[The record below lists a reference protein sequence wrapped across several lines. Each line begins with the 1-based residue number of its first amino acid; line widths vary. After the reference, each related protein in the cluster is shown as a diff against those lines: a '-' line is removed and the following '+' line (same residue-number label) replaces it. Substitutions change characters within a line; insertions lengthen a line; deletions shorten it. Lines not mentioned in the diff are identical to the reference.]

1 MSKSFSRFGHSIPS
15 IGLGTWEL
23 NGQECRRVV
32 RQALELGYRHI
43 DTASM
48 YENESEV
55 GSGIVDSNV
64 ERSDIF
70 LTTKINTIGWTA
82 SQDRI
87 IDKIK
92 FHLLG
97 SYPSL
102 SVLKNE
108 NILDEFD
115 QSLSDLKTDYVDLLL
130 IHWPAFS
137 TNLGDILEIMY
148 QIKESQKAKAIGVA
162 NFNSNL
168 LGECKQLGYEDIYCN
183 QVEYHPFLSQEILLK
198 KMNEMDVIPVAYCPI
213 CRGDVA
219 KDSVII
225 ELSEKYNKTPAQV
238 TLRWI
243 VQQQVVAIPKTAKL
257 ERLKEN
263 IDIYDFEIDDY
274 DMTRIHSLARD
285 QRLVPNLQSTALQ
298 YPWD

>member
-1 MSKSFSRFGHSIPS
+1 MSRSFTKSGLSIPS

-23 NGQECRRVV
+23 RGQECRRVV
-32 RQALELGYRHI
+32 REALELGYRHI
-43 DTASM
+43 DTAAM
-48 YENESEV
+48 YENELEV
-55 GSGIVDSNV
+55 GVGLAESGIDRNDV
-64 ERSDIF
+64 F

-82 SQDRI
+82 SQDRKTVI
-87 IDKIK
+87 
-92 FHLLG
+92 
-97 SYPSL
+97 
-102 SVLKNE
+102 KNE
-108 NILDEFD
+108 HIVDEFN

-137 TNLGDILEIMY
+137 TNLGDMLEIMY

-168 LGECKQLGYEDIYCN
+168 LSECKQLDYEDIYCD
-183 QVEYHPFLSQEILLK
+183 QIEYHPFLSQEILLK
-198 KMNEMDVIPVAYCPI
+198 KMNEMNVIPVAYCPI

-219 KDSVII
+219 KDSVIMN
-225 ELSEKYNKTPAQV
+225 LSEKYNKTPAQV

-243 VQQQVVAIPKTAKL
+243 VQQQAVAIPKTAKL

-263 IDIYDFEIDDY
+263 IDIYDFEIDNQ

-285 QRLVPNLQSTALQ
+285 QRLVPNLESTALL